1 MSPRYLTGK
10 TLSDRTLCV
19 PAREAQG
26 EGIESE
32 HYRTV
37 RSKETALVA
46 KVIHKNQGAVPHAT
60 KILFGALAGQIILL
74 LAACSTNA
82 PILTSQNRFPPG
94 EYVTTKRTVA
104 AIDADSFRLAIVA
117 LNDHDA
123 AALRT
128 MTSDG
133 RVFDLPAWTR
143 VALVSENNSAS
154 SVVANIDGTDLCA
167 AEIESGLY
175 IGSRVVIPCESVA
188 LAK

>member
-19 PAREAQG
+19 PAREAHG

-32 HYRTV
+32 RYRTV

-46 KVIHKNQGAVPHAT
+46 KVIHKNQVSVPHAT
-60 KILFGALAGQIILL
+60 KILF
-74 LAACSTNA
+74 
-82 PILTSQNRFPPG
+82 
-94 EYVTTKRTVA
+94 
-104 AIDADSFRLAIVA
+104 AIVA